1 MPITPYLDGMSV
13 DPETKRV
20 MGVAFEMALAALRLS
35 DRSDPFV
42 AIVAR
47 KIIALVADGEGN
59 ADRLCEQA
67 LAGLG
72 IAQLRDA
79 FHPQSG
85 LAAPKVRE
93 IRD

>member
-20 MGVAFEMALAALRLS
+20 MGVAFEMTLAALRLS

-47 KIIALVADGEGN
+47 KIIALAADGERN
-59 ADRLCEQA
+59 ADRLCAQV
-67 LAGLG
+67 LNGLG
-72 IAQLRDA
+72 IQQLQQAFRPPLPETRD
-79 FHPQSG
+79 
-85 LAAPKVRE
+85 
-93 IRD
+93 